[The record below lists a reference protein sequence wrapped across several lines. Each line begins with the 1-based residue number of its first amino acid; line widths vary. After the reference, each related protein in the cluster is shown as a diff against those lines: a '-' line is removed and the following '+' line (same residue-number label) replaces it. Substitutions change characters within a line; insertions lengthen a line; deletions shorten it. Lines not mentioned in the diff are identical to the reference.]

1 MLGRGVR
8 GRLAPAVGCVAVALA
23 FPAAAGAASLVFVKD
38 GNVWIAGADGSGA
51 RAVTSQPNNWAWPSE
66 ADDGTI
72 LVAGGAQR
80 VNADGSDSDGS
91 SELYLL
97 DQQGR
102 TVGGPATTPAST
114 STPQCPTYAPQIARV
129 SPNGASVAYSLF
141 FCDGFRTFYGPALG
155 GTAGVQQSL
164 ADYVDPSWIDD
175 GRFLITHQ
183 GTTLDAAQAQWGV
196 WDTGART
203 AGAWRAGESY
213 LTGYQAVVSRT
224 GTRVAVLQ
232 DDGAD
237 HYGTVATAK
246 ISIYAA
252 SGIQAA
258 DTALRCEIPLDA
270 ATLQNA
276 QSASPSLSPDG
287 STIVWAQSDGIHTA
301 ATDCTGARLLI
312 PGGRWPFFGK
322 ADATAAAGGGT
333 PSPGTPAPGSTGVQT
348 ADPLGT
354 KVKTKASIVLGVKH
368 AVARHR
374 VKLTVRVRRATGVK
388 IVRYRWSFG
397 DRTKAVTTHA
407 GKATHVFRR
416 AGRYT
421 VRLTVKDST
430 GATATT
436 KLRVT
441 VRRR

>member
-1 MLGRGVR
+1 MVGRGVR
-8 GRLAPAVGCVAVALA
+8 RLAPALGCVAVALA
-23 FPAAAGAASLVFVKD
+23 FPVAAGAASLVFVKD

-91 SELYLL
+91 SELYRL
-97 DQQGR
+97 DQQGQ
-102 TVGGPATTPAST
+102 TLGGPATTPGST

-129 SPNGASVAYSLF
+129 SPNGASVAYSEF
-141 FCDGFRTFYGPALG
+141 FCDGFHTFYGPALG
-155 GTAGVQQSL
+155 GTAAMQQSL

-183 GTTLDAAQAQWGV
+183 GTTLDATQAQWGV
-196 WDTGART
+196 WDTGAKT

-213 LTGYQAVVSRT
+213 LTGYQAVVSRN

-237 HYGTVATAK
+237 HYGTVANAR

-258 DTALRCEIPLDA
+258 DTTLRCEIPLDA

-287 STIVWAQSDGIHTA
+287 GTIVWAQSDGIHTA
-301 ATDCTGARLLI
+301 TTDCTGTRLLI
-312 PGGRWPFFGK
+312 PGGRWPFLGK

-333 PSPGTPAPGSTGVQT
+333 PAPAPPAPGSSGVQ
-348 ADPLGT
+348 AVSPLA
-354 KVKTKASIVLGVKH
+354 KTRASILLRVKH
-368 AVARHR
+368 PVARRPVRLSVR
-374 VKLTVRVRRATGVK
+374 VKRAAGVK

-397 DRTKAVTTHA
+397 DHHTATTHS
-407 GKATHVFRR
+407 GTVSHVFHKP
-416 AGRYT
+416 GHYT
-421 VRLTVKDST
+421 VRLTVKDSK

-436 KLRVT
+436 KLKVT
-441 VRRR
+441 VKRR

>member
-8 GRLAPAVGCVAVALA
+8 GRLAPALGCVAVALA

-91 SELYLL
+91 SELYRL

-102 TVGGPATTPAST
+102 TIGGPATTPAST

-141 FCDGFRTFYGPALG
+141 FCDTFHTFYGPALG
-155 GTAGVQQSL
+155 GTAAMQQSL

-183 GTTLDAAQAQWGV
+183 GTTLDASQAQWGV

-213 LTGYQAVVSRT
+213 LTGYQAVVSRS
-224 GTRVAVLQ
+224 GTRVAVFQ

-237 HYGTVATAK
+237 HYGTVANARIT
-246 ISIYAA
+246 IYTA
-252 SGIQAA
+252 SGIQGA
-258 DTALRCEIPLDA
+258 DTAMRCEIPLDA
-270 ATLQNA
+270 STVKNAT
-276 QSASPSLSPDG
+276 SASPSLSPDG
-287 STIVWAQSDGIHTA
+287 GTIVWAQADGIHTA
-301 ATDCTGARLLI
+301 TTDCTGSRLLI
-312 PGGRWPFFGK
+312 PGGQWPFLGK
-322 ADATAAAGGGT
+322 ADAAPASAGAPPAT
-333 PSPGTPAPGSTGVQT
+333 PGAPATPGTPAAPK
-348 ADPLGT
+348 APAPIH
-354 KVKTKASIVLGVKH
+354 TKASIVLAVKH

-374 VKLTVRVRRATGVK
+374 VKLTVRLKRAKGVK

-397 DRTKAVTTHA
+397 DHTKTVTTHT

-416 AGRYT
+416 ASRYT

-430 GATATT
+430 GRTATA